1 MGGNREKTTERDQL
15 IAIFKNT
22 PHTLNSLVL
31 ITETSMVRN
40 TMKQQLPLVCKNGK
54 NAFIIIVPFFS
65 KSLMYILKDLAAVP
79 SRFKSIEGEAG
90 VIRVPLYFHT
100 PIDVIKRSMLQT
112 MSSTSEGKQ
121 DVREPHR

>member
-1 MGGNREKTTERDQL
+1 
-15 IAIFKNT
+15 
-22 PHTLNSLVL
+22 
-31 ITETSMVRN
+31 
-40 TMKQQLPLVCKNGK
+40 
-54 NAFIIIVPFFS
+54 
-65 KSLMYILKDLAAVP
+65 MYILKDLAAVP

-121 DVREPHR
+121 DVREPHRQDAVEESHGVWNAILQSLKNTCTPP